1 MRVFLA
7 SAAALFFAVSTVSD
21 SNAQQSPEASLAQD
35 LANCAGA
42 VAAFGNL
49 DVLNYPQGAS
59 GEWAPLLGA
68 ILDALNRE
76 QGLEGMTGRYAASAA
91 RSYWTEQSHAL
102 QHAAAITCRARFGR
116 E

>member
-1 MRVFLA
+1 MRVLIA
-7 SAAALFFAVSTVSD
+7 SAATLFAAGIAAEAD
-21 SNAQQSPEASLAQD
+21 AQQSPEASLAQD

-42 VAAFGNL
+42 VAAIGNL
-49 DVLNYPQGAS
+49 DVISYPQGAN
-59 GEWAPLLGA
+59 GEWSPLLGD

-91 RSYWTEQSHAL
+91 RSYWTDQARGA
-102 QHAAAITCRARFGR
+102 QQTAAVSCRARFGR